1 MAEIQDVRGH
11 LVLVMAPM
19 GSGKGSL
26 VSHVRE
32 VIPQL
37 THTVSCTTRA
47 KRPTEIEGVHYYF
60 LSRTEFESKVR
71 EEAFVEWAEF
81 GGNLYGTLKSELI
94 DRLKQGEIVICEIDV
109 QGILQLLGTIS
120 ASHKTLIYIEAGD
133 WEVLKNRALARAPM
147 SEEELALR
155 YERYLEEVTHKELA
169 DIIVYNRDGQLEEA
183 KAQMESIMRDII
195 TKTDA

>member
-1 MAEIQDVRGH
+1 MEEIQDIRGH

-32 VIPQL
+32 VLPRL
-37 THTVSCTTRA
+37 THTVSCTTRE

-60 LSRTEFESKVR
+60 LSRTEFESKVQ
-71 EEAFVEWAEF
+71 ENLFVEWAEF
-81 GGNLYGTLKSELI
+81 SGNFYGTLKSELTE
-94 DRLKQGEIVICEIDV
+94 RLQSGEVVICEIDV
-109 QGILQLLGTIS
+109 QGILQLLGSIP

-133 WEVLKNRALARAPM
+133 WEVLRSRALARAPM
-147 SEEELALR
+147 SEAELALR
-155 YERYLEEVTHKELA
+155 YERYLEEVAHKELA

-183 KAQMESIMRDII
+183 KTQMESIMRDII
-195 TKTDA
+195 AKTDA